1 MGLLLLCIKIFIA
14 RALDVSLASFVT
26 VSIVKNKRL
35 IATIIGFIDV
45 LIWFIV
51 VKEALNTELNQYFI
65 ALSYA
70 GGYAL
75 GTFIGTTLS
84 NKLIKGN
91 ILVQVILDKSYE
103 NKIETIRDAGFA
115 ISEVDCKGKD
125 KKPKLLLLIE
135 MDKKRLNDFKSI
147 MSIIDKNAFTIVN
160 DTKFVENGFFR

>member
-1 MGLLLLCIKIFIA
+1 MELFLLCIKIFIA
-14 RALDVSLASFVT
+14 RALDVTLASFVT

-35 IATIIGFIDV
+35 AATIIGFIDV

-51 VKEALNTELNQYFI
+51 VKEALNTNLNQYFI

-91 ILVQVILDKSYE
+91 ILVQVILDKCYE
-103 NKIETIRDAGFA
+103 TKIETIRNAGFA
-115 ISEVDCKGKD
+115 VSEVECKGKD
-125 KKPKLLLLIE
+125 RKPKLLLLIE
-135 MDKKRLNDFKSI
+135 MDKKRLNNFKSI
-147 MSIIDKNAFTIVN
+147 MTTIDKNAFTIVN